1 MTEAT
6 AVGTAS
12 TDASAESVGTAAFDA
27 EKVCEVATAT
37 SDTFCACGSIAPA
50 EATSFSASSVVQG
63 TPPTASGSPPLGEG
77 GRGVVFGFGLDMKE
91 TLLEFDG
98 FILLCTFP
106 IVNSKMQKK
115 EKYIIDMERLP
126 LRSLTRW
133 PLEIHE
139 LNLCGLHSNK
149 KVCEVAFATSHTFF
163 SRVFFERVPF
173 ISYFPVLPRFV
184 MGTPC
189 LQSGHS
195 SGL

>member
-12 TDASAESVGTAAFDA
+12 TNVSSTSVRTAVFDAEFDA
-27 EKVCEVATAT
+27 EKVCEVAAAT

-77 GRGVVFGFGLDMKE
+77 GRGGVFGFGLDMKE

-106 IVNSKMQKK
+106 IVNSKTQ
-115 EKYIIDMERLP
+115 
-126 LRSLTRW
+126 
-133 PLEIHE
+133 IH
-139 LNLCGLHSNK
+139 CNK
-149 KVCEVAFATSHTFF
+149 KVCDVAIATSHTF
-163 SRVFFERVPF
+163 STVFLRTYIFIFQSCHALSWARPVCRADILRACTFRRRDAAVPCMER
-173 ISYFPVLPRFV
+173 RRN
-184 MGTPC
+184 
-189 LQSGHS
+189 
-195 SGL
+195 

>member
-106 IVNSKMQKK
+106 IVNSKTQ
-115 EKYIIDMERLP
+115 
-126 LRSLTRW
+126 
-133 PLEIHE
+133 IH
-139 LNLCGLHSNK
+139 CNK
-149 KVCEVAFATSHTFF
+149 KVCDVAIATSHTF
-163 SRVFFERVPF
+163 STVFLRTYIF
-173 ISYFPVLPRFV
+173 IFQSCHALSWARPVCRAGTLRACRFRRRDAAV
-184 MGTPC
+184 LCMGRRR
-189 LQSGHS
+189 S
-195 SGL
+195 